1 MVTISKDFARIGKKA
16 ALAAFFVVTATAA
29 SWYGYSQWKESTSP
43 HFLLSAFHT
52 LYGDFS

>member
-1 MVTISKDFARIGKKA
+1 MVTISKDIARIGKKA